1 MKPVKKFLVYKV
13 QIKSPGTLIYLA
25 DIFINEFKTKF
36 NQGHLPNDDFLL
48 NSLKTLFRLSRVL
61 LDL

>member
-25 DIFINEFKTKF
+25 DMFIYKFKTEF
-36 NQGHLPNDDFLL
+36 NQGRLPNDDFLL
-48 NSLKTLFRLSRVL
+48 N
-61 LDL
+61 